1 MEGEDKDLSNVSDED
16 FADLD
21 SSNPSSNDANDERSS
36 DDESEHSE
44 SKAKKNSK
52 SKKPVPV
59 KKAKKVKKPKIV
71 MNVSDTQYDVV
82 KYVGKKI
89 FGWKLSYETE
99 TFDWDIMWTDNAVQ
113 PETLAKMQTYQKI
126 NHFPGMYSLAR
137 KNHLGRNLMRMKRAF
152 PENFKFFPQ
161 TFLLPSEYNDFKM
174 QFNKK
179 KNKTFIVKPEA
190 SCQGRGI
197 FLTRSYESI
206 QPGEHY
212 VVQRYLHKPFLIDN
226 LKFDMRVYVLLAG
239 CDPLKIF
246 LYDDGLGRFCTEEYI
261 APTGENLDN
270 VCMHLTNYAI
280 NKDNPNFV
288 FNEASNAD
296 DVGHKRSLKAVMRM
310 LESQGHDVKALW
322 AEIRK
327 IIIKTF
333 CSVQPILAH
342 SYKSCHPD
350 EPYNNMCFE
359 LLGFDIML
367 DHKLKP
373 WLIEVNHTPSFTTDT
388 PLDKSIKKSA
398 IRDALKLM
406 NISMENKIKA
416 KNKKRAELQQRVLTG
431 KKVKV
436 TPEEKQA
443 ASENAQRE
451 RNIWEAK
458 NCGRYTKIYPFDDP
472 AEADEDYEEF
482 IRVAHKWWEEW
493 TGTSVKKNVKKVAD
507 PNKPAPF
514 VFGNTA
520 VANRAKDIQSIYSQ
534 KLKTPNQKPPSGQ
547 NARTNPQ
554 NSNPEGGQNRNPAA
568 AEIRPEKVSH
578 WDDNEEM
585 NEMGDQY
592 LDEENQDFMEHV
604 AALTGKGT
612 IDIIAEDQEEYYDIL
627 SNNKTQNGRAFGSLP
642 PTTTASQSSQSRLR
656 PLEEKTIDS
665 DYEQKLRP
673 VNGSAAESRAPVKV
687 TGTGTSFRIKTL
699 PYNKES
705 PQKVFAPAA
714 AGESSEDQ
722 QKFHFSRKFAHYIT
736 PEKLEN
742 IQGSEVGKN
751 TKNSGPR
758 EREAIPKKVPL
769 KLSNGVIGILGND
782 DQMWADNGAI
792 RSLEI
797 DRGVKGPSNLLNKGS
812 GREQKYPPKK
822 GGYMQTRNS
831 GNYIA
836 PKLFELDISSGGGGV
851 SKEEVVPIRSRENIV
866 SGGVSLQPQQ
876 PTFGSGAKP
885 SAGKSILHAQK
896 ETMALLNNLNY
907 FNDSSAS
914 IQRYYN
920 FLTHGKK

>member
-1 MEGEDKDLSNVSDED
+1 MEGEDKELSNVSDED
-16 FADLD
+16 FTNLD
-21 SSNPSSNDANDERSS
+21 SSSPSSDGDNSEQGSDE
-36 DDESEHSE
+36 ESEHSTQAE
-44 SKAKKNSK
+44 SKGKKNSNK
-52 SKKPVPV
+52 SKKPPV
-59 KKAKKVKKPKIV
+59 KKKKVVRPKIV

-82 KYVGKKI
+82 KYVGKKL

-137 KNHLGRNLMRMKRAF
+137 KNHLGRHLMRMKKAF
-152 PENFKFFPQ
+152 PENYKFFPQ
-161 TFLLPSEYNDFKM
+161 TFLLPSEYNDFKA
-174 QFNKK
+174 QFSKK

-197 FLTRSYESI
+197 FLTRTWESI

-212 VVQRYLHKPFLIDN
+212 VVQRYLHKPLLIDN

-288 FNEASNAD
+288 FNESSNAD
-296 DVGHKRSLKAVMRM
+296 DVGHKRSLKAVMKM
-310 LESQGHDVKALW
+310 LEAQGHDVKALW
-322 AEIRK
+322 SDIRK

-406 NISMENKIKA
+406 NITMENKNKV

-451 RNIWEAK
+451 RNVWEGK

-472 AEADEDYEEF
+472 EEADEDYEEY

-507 PNKPAPF
+507 PNKPPPM
-514 VFGNTA
+514 VFGGTS
-520 VANRAKDIQSIYSQ
+520 VLANRAKDIQSIYSQ
-534 KLKTPNQKPPSGQ
+534 KLKTPNPKPPSGQ
-547 NARTNPQ
+547 NPRPIPDAQT
-554 NSNPEGGQNRNPAA
+554 RNPA
-568 AEIRPEKVSH
+568 IKPEK
-578 WDDNEEM
+578 WEENEEM
-585 NEMGDQY
+585 EVDDRY
-592 LDEENQDFMEHV
+592 FDEENQDFMEHV
-604 AALTGKGT
+604 AALTGKAGPF
-612 IDIIAEDQEEYYDIL
+612 DVIAEDQEEYYDIL
-627 SNNKTQNGRAFGSLP
+627 HKNPQNSRGFGSLP
-642 PTTTASQSSQSRLR
+642 PTTTASQAKLIGR
-656 PLEEKTIDS
+656 PFEERTIDS
-665 DYEQKLRP
+665 EYEQKPRP
-673 VNGSAAESRAPVKV
+673 VNGSAAESRAPIKA

-699 PYNKES
+699 PYSVPKES
-705 PQKVFAPAA
+705 PQKAFADQNN
-714 AGESSEDQ
+714 EDQ

-742 IQGSEVGKN
+742 MQATETGKN
-751 TKNSGPR
+751 VKNSGPR
-758 EREAIPKKVPL
+758 EKEAASKKVPL
-769 KLSNGVIGILGND
+769 KLANGVIGVFQSSNEDG
-782 DQMWADNGAI
+782 MWSDSGAPQGI
-792 RSLEI
+792 RSLDIE
-797 DRGVKGPSNLLNKGS
+797 RGVKASSNLLQKGNA
-812 GREQKYPPKK
+812 RDQKFLSKK
-822 GGYMQTRNS
+822 SQMGGYMQTRNS

-836 PKLFELDISSGGGGV
+836 PKLFELDISSGGGG
-851 SKEEVVPIRSRENIV
+851 SGSGSGAREEAPIRSRENIASGGASSQYQQPQFV
-866 SGGVSLQPQQ
+866 SGSKA
-876 PTFGSGAKP
+876 T
-885 SAGKSILHAQK
+885 GKSILHAQK

-914 IQRYYN
+914 IQRYYQ